1 VRQGDPLSPLLFN
14 LAADILSEI
23 LNKVKR
29 KGIVTVVVHELVEGG
44 LTHLQYADDTIIF
57 MEDTESN
64 IVNLKFLL
72 FCFEEMSGLRIN
84 YNKSEVFVVGG
95 DGQHA
100 EAFAQAFNC
109 KSDHFPMKYL
119 GIPIDKDRISKKTLS
134 EPANKVER
142 RLET

>member
-1 VRQGDPLSPLLFN
+1 MRQEDPLSPLLFN

-23 LNKVKR
+23 LNKAKR

-44 LTHLQYADDTIIF
+44 LTHLQYADDTILF

-95 DGQHA
+95 DG
-100 EAFAQAFNC
+100 
-109 KSDHFPMKYL
+109 
-119 GIPIDKDRISKKTLS
+119 
-134 EPANKVER
+134 
-142 RLET
+142 